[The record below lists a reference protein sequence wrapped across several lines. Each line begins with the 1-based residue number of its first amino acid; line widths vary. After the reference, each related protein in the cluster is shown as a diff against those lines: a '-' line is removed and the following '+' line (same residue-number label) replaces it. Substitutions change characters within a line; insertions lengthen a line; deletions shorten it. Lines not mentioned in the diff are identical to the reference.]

1 MAVLTFTHGNH
12 NHISREPPEGR
23 DLGYLVHG
31 LGPKSST
38 VPGIL
43 SSNQHLII
51 HSVTKCLL
59 NDE

>member
-1 MAVLTFTHGNH
+1 MTVLTFTHGNS
-12 NHISREPPEGR
+12 NHISREPAEGR
-23 DLGYLVHG
+23 DLGCLVHG

-51 HSVTKCLL
+51 HPVTKCLL
-59 NDE
+59 NE